1 MGEKEE
7 CDDAAKDAEE
17 RADPV
22 TTNWEVIKTL
32 EKGLGEATKII
43 AGLKQ
48 ELQSAHWELSQQ
60 PEPLQQ
66 PVGQQLGNSFS
77 GRCSSLFHK

>member
-7 CDDAAKDAEE
+7 CDDAANDDEE
-17 RADPV
+17 WADPV
-22 TTNWEVIKTL
+22 STNWEVIKTL

-43 AGLKQ
+43 AGLKE
-48 ELQSAHWELSQQ
+48 ELQSAQWELSQQ

-66 PVGQQLGNSFS
+66 PVGQQLGNRALFFSFS
-77 GRCSSLFHK
+77 